1 MSAPG
6 RKGETVW
13 ALTGRRF
20 LKHRLAVVSLGV
32 LAGLALA
39 ALSAPLAAALIG
51 ADASAVD
58 LFNRFQGSS
67 WAHPLGTDEIGR
79 DILVRL
85 LYGGRISLIVG
96 LTAAFASSVIGTM
109 VGLLAGYYGGRIDA
123 FLMRTTDGVI
133 ALPLLPLLIV
143 LAALD
148 LSKIGL
154 PEALALSLIHI

>member
-6 RKGETVW
+6 PKGETVW

-39 ALSAPLAAALIG
+39 ALSAPLAAALID

-79 DILVRL
+79 AILVRQ
-85 LYGGRISLIVG
+85 LYGGRKKAG
-96 LTAAFASSVIGTM
+96 PCPVIG
-109 VGLLAGYYGGRIDA
+109 LASGQRAGKAAWR
-123 FLMRTTDGVI
+123 
-133 ALPLLPLLIV
+133 
-143 LAALD
+143 AALRTR
-148 LSKIGL
+148 S
-154 PEALALSLIHI
+154 SSTS